1 MWSPTHV
8 QVLVKRA
15 KGLNVKG
22 KNGTNDAFV
31 TISLGKE
38 KFQTSVREK
47 SGPQA
52 EWSEQCE
59 LSIPS
64 QGNTAEVALTVFH
77 RNFLGVDEFLGQL
90 SLPLREFDVYERPR
104 SKWHPLKCKPGKN
117 KTEYRGELEVK
128 LGFTVKATSST
139 VGSSTADLAKKNKGS
154 VASITKAVGN
164 FGGSLASITSKE
176 KKNIKSIAKS
186 VKEKVK
192 DKTKKNSSSLK
203 LNKEKGGLGVLR
215 EHGGHNEDEDQGNE
229 DPGVNS
235 DNEEEDEFKFETI
248 SQPSPAPSVS
258 RREGGGEVLPF
269 ARSAQQETA
278 SASSSRSSTLSS
290 RPNPPGTLSVS
301 RTSSGRSRKE
311 ENQEWDAKLLGKPA
325 AKEEV
330 KEEGKAQLPKVKGS
344 QSSLPSYN
352 EATEEPAKKKI
363 IPVQSDF
370 ESSPSPEDPSSPL
383 PSPPLYHKNRFR
395 MSQSTMN
402 LARHDSGELERKK
415 KSLGLKL
422 KTSYSSLLDLSKFG
436 NGKGFVRERPDAP
449 IPDLRRNSV
458 ESNNSRTYS
467 DTSMGPPNGARVVLG
482 RETSPSP
489 DLNLN
494 RLPHDVLSRFNGKTR
509 EDLIEMV
516 VALQGQVDQQGRKIG
531 DLEDYIDNML
541 IRILEVAPI
550 LLKKPSPVLSKGRHI
565 N

>member
-52 EWSEQCE
+52 DWSEQCE

-128 LGFTVKATSST
+128 LGFTVKASTT
-139 VGSSTADLAKKNKGS
+139 VGNSTADLAKKNKGS

-215 EHGGHNEDEDQGNE
+215 EHGHNEDEDQANE

-248 SQPSPAPSVS
+248 SQPSPAPSIS
-258 RREGGGEVLPF
+258 RREGGGELLPF
-269 ARSAQQETA
+269 ARTQQETG
-278 SASSSRSSTLSS
+278 SASSSRSSTLST

-325 AKEEV
+325 AKEQV
-330 KEEGKAQLPKVKGS
+330 KDEGKALPPKVKGS

-352 EATEEPAKKKI
+352 EATTEEPAKKKI

-422 KTSYSSLLDLSKFG
+422 KTSYSSLLDLSKYG
-436 NGKGFVRERPDAP
+436 KGKGFVRERPDAP

>member
-64 QGNTAEVALTVFH
+64 QGNTAEVTLTVFH
-77 RNFLGVDEFLGQL
+77 RNFLGVDEFLGQV

-128 LGFTVKATSST
+128 LGFTVKASTT
-139 VGSSTADLAKKNKGS
+139 VGNSTADLAKKNKGS

-215 EHGGHNEDEDQGNE
+215 EHGHNEDEDAANE

-248 SQPSPAPSVS
+248 SQPSPAASIS
-258 RREGGGEVLPF
+258 RREPGELSQF
-269 ARSAQQETA
+269 ARTQQELSRTQQEA
-278 SASSSRSSTLSS
+278 PSASSSRSSTLS
-290 RPNPPGTLSVS
+290 RPNPPATLSVS

-325 AKEEV
+325 KEEAKET
-330 KEEGKAQLPKVKGS
+330 GKPKVKGS

-422 KTSYSSLLDLSKFG
+422 KTSYSSLLDLSKYG
-436 NGKGFVRERPDAP
+436 KGKGFVRERPDAP

-489 DLNLN
+489 DLNSH

-516 VALQGQVDQQGRKIG
+516 VALQGQVDHQGRKIG

>member
-1 MWSPTHV
+1 MGVRTH
-8 QVLVKRA
+8 Q
-15 KGLNVKG
+15 
-22 KNGTNDAFV
+22 
-31 TISLGKE
+31 
-38 KFQTSVREK
+38 
-47 SGPQA
+47 
-52 EWSEQCE
+52 
-59 LSIPS
+59 
-64 QGNTAEVALTVFH
+64 EVA
-77 RNFLGVDEFLGQL
+77 
-90 SLPLREFDVYERPR
+90 S
-104 SKWHPLKCKPGKN
+104 
-117 KTEYRGELEVK
+117 
-128 LGFTVKATSST
+128 
-139 VGSSTADLAKKNKGS
+139 
-154 VASITKAVGN
+154 
-164 FGGSLASITSKE
+164 
-176 KKNIKSIAKS
+176 
-186 VKEKVK
+186 
-192 DKTKKNSSSLK
+192 
-203 LNKEKGGLGVLR
+203 
-215 EHGGHNEDEDQGNE
+215 
-229 DPGVNS
+229 
-235 DNEEEDEFKFETI
+235 
-248 SQPSPAPSVS
+248 
-258 RREGGGEVLPF
+258 
-269 ARSAQQETA
+269 
-278 SASSSRSSTLSS
+278 SASSSRSSTLS
-290 RPNPPGTLSVS
+290 RPNPPNTLSVS
-301 RTSSGRSRKE
+301 RTSSGRSRVE

-325 AKEEV
+325 KEQA
-330 KEEGKAQLPKVKGS
+330 KEEGKPLPPKVKGS

-352 EATEEPAKKKI
+352 EATEELAKKKI

-422 KTSYSSLLDLSKFG
+422 KTSYS
-436 NGKGFVRERPDAP
+436 FVRERPDAP

-516 VALQGQVDQQGRKIG
+516 VAMQGQVDQRCRKIG

-550 LLKKPSPVLSKGRHI
+550 LLKKPSPVLSKGCHI

>member
-215 EHGGHNEDEDQGNE
+215 EHGGYNEDEDQGNE

>member
-52 EWSEQCE
+52 DWSEQCE

-64 QGNTAEVALTVFH
+64 QGNTAEVTLTVFH

-128 LGFTVKATSST
+128 LGFTVKASTT
-139 VGSSTADLAKKNKGS
+139 VGNSTADLAKKNKGS

-215 EHGGHNEDEDQGNE
+215 EHGHNEDEDQANE

-235 DNEEEDEFKFETI
+235 DNEEDDEFKFETI
-248 SQPSPAPSVS
+248 SQPSPAPSIS
-258 RREGGGEVLPF
+258 RREGELLPSARTHQEVG
-269 ARSAQQETA
+269 
-278 SASSSRSSTLSS
+278 SASSSRSSTLS
-290 RPNPPGTLSVS
+290 RPNPPGTLSIS
-301 RTSSGRSRKE
+301 RTSSGRSRVE

-325 AKEEV
+325 KEQA
-330 KEEGKAQLPKVKGS
+330 KEEGKPLPPKVKGS

-422 KTSYSSLLDLSKFG
+422 KTSYSSLLDLSKYG

>member
-47 SGPQA
+47 SGAQA

-59 LSIPS
+59 LIIPS
-64 QGNTAEVALTVFH
+64 QGNTAEVTLTVFH

-128 LGFTVKATSST
+128 LGFTVKAST
-139 VGSSTADLAKKNKGS
+139 TLGGSTADLAKKNKGS

-192 DKTKKNSSSLK
+192 DKTKKNTSSLK
-203 LNKEKGGLGVLR
+203 LNKDKSGGLEVLQ
-215 EHGGHNEDEDQGNE
+215 EFGHNENEEGSNE

-235 DNEEEDEFKFETI
+235 DNEEDDEFKFETI
-248 SQPSPAPSVS
+248 SQPSPAVSIS
-258 RREGGGEVLPF
+258 RREGDQLSL
-269 ARSAQQETA
+269 ARTQQEVPPSS
-278 SASSSRSSTLSS
+278 SASSSRSSTLS
-290 RPNPPGTLSVS
+290 RPAPPTTLNIS
-301 RTSSGRSRKE
+301 RTSSRRSRE
-311 ENQEWDAKLLGKPA
+311 EERQEWDAKLLGKPA
-325 AKEEV
+325 KEQPKDES
-330 KEEGKAQLPKVKGS
+330 KPLPPKVKGS
-344 QSSLPSYN
+344 QSSLPSYK
-352 EATEEPAKKKI
+352 EATTEEAGKKKI

-402 LARHDSGELERKK
+402 LARQDSGELERKK

-422 KTSYSSLLDLSKFG
+422 KTSYSSLLDLSKYG
-436 NGKGFVRERPDAP
+436 KGKGFVRERPDAP

-489 DLNLN
+489 DLNHN

-550 LLKKPSPVLSKGRHI
+550 LLKKPSPVLAKGRHI

>member
-1 MWSPTHV
+1 M
-8 QVLVKRA
+8 
-15 KGLNVKG
+15 
-22 KNGTNDAFV
+22 
-31 TISLGKE
+31 
-38 KFQTSVREK
+38 
-47 SGPQA
+47 
-52 EWSEQCE
+52 
-59 LSIPS
+59 
-64 QGNTAEVALTVFH
+64 
-77 RNFLGVDEFLGQL
+77 
-90 SLPLREFDVYERPR
+90 
-104 SKWHPLKCKPGKN
+104 
-117 KTEYRGELEVK
+117 
-128 LGFTVKATSST
+128 
-139 VGSSTADLAKKNKGS
+139 
-154 VASITKAVGN
+154 
-164 FGGSLASITSKE
+164 
-176 KKNIKSIAKS
+176 
-186 VKEKVK
+186 
-192 DKTKKNSSSLK
+192 
-203 LNKEKGGLGVLR
+203 GGLGVVR
-215 EHGGHNEDEDQGNE
+215 EHGHNEDEDQANE

-235 DNEEEDEFKFETI
+235 DNEEDDEFKFETI
-248 SQPSPAPSVS
+248 SQPSPAGSLR
-258 RREGGGEVLPF
+258 RREGELLPSV
-269 ARSAQQETA
+269 RIHQELA
-278 SASSSRSSTLSS
+278 SSASSSRSSTLS
-290 RPNPPGTLSVS
+290 RPNPPNTLSVS
-301 RTSSGRSRKE
+301 RTSSGRSRVE

-325 AKEEV
+325 KEQA
-330 KEEGKAQLPKVKGS
+330 KEEGKPLPPKVKGS

-422 KTSYSSLLDLSKFG
+422 KTSYSSLLDLSNYGK
-436 NGKGFVRERPDAP
+436 GKGFVRERPDAP

-467 DTSMGPPNGARVVLG
+467 DTSMGPPNGARVVVG

-516 VALQGQVDQQGRKIG
+516 VAMQGQVDQQGRKIG